1 MPKAVKYIGIAFIA
15 FVFISAIF
23 DSVIDAFVDY
33 YFFDSLEYASVFWT
47 YLTTQYVVQIV
58 FFLLFLLIAGVNIVY
73 AYRSSSY
80 VNRMIDLEQLGISL
94 KVIRWV
100 FIIFFLL
107 LGWMVSMYP
116 ASNWLQ
122 VLMYL
127 QQSPFGTAD
136 PVFGK
141 DISFYVFSMPVYEM
155 LRNFLIATLVVTLI
169 TTAVVYFFREGILIA
184 PQAVHV
190 SPKVRAHAAI
200 LLALFFG
207 IQIFDYWLSRYDLM
221 FSASGVV
228 YGMTYVDENIRV
240 LAYNGMI
247 VVSIVGIVLAM
258 IGVFRRNLKLPVIGL
273 GLLIVF
279 AVILNGIVP
288 GFVQR
293 FSVDP
298 NELERERTYLDYHIQ
313 TTRDAYGLNEIIE
326 KPYPVD
332 YELTQEDLDNNR
344 LTIENIP
351 LWDYRPLLDT
361 YQQIQT
367 IRPYYEFNDI
377 DIARYDFDGDYRQIM
392 LAPRE
397 LDQSRLPGDSQT
409 WVNKTF
415 IYTHGYGVVAN
426 PVNVFTEEGLPELFI
441 RDIPPRMTIDIDL
454 DRPEI
459 YFGERTN
466 EPIIVRAS
474 IQEFDYPYG
483 ETNVFTTYE
492 EETGV
497 NIHPFFRQL
506 IFSIHFGSINYLIT
520 DYILP
525 ESQIVYYRNIH
536 ERVRKLAPFL
546 SFDHDPYITIVDG
559 RLYWIYDAYTTTSRY
574 PYSRPY
580 SRDINYIRNSVKVV
594 IDAYNGETTFYT
606 IEEERDPLIR
616 AYMGVF
622 PDLFT
627 PVDEMPE
634 GLQDQIR
641 YPQDMFDVQSSMF
654 RLYHMR
660 DAVMFYNRE
669 DLWEF
674 PRERVFGA
682 AQTMESYYT
691 ILRLPEEEEEEFM
704 LMMPFTPQNR
714 DNMIAWLSGR
724 SDGENYGK
732 LLLFRFPR
740 GELVFGPMQIEA
752 RIDQAA
758 EIAQQLA
765 LWDQAGTRVLRGS
778 QLVIPVANSILY
790 VKPLFLRA
798 VEGRLPELR
807 RVLASDGNRV
817 VMDIGLDVSLERLV
831 LGRAVPIA
839 EIDDDI
845 PEEMQDEM
853 IRPTS
858 NVQQL
863 AREALERYERAQMY
877 LREGD
882 WTRYG
887 EELNALQ
894 DDLQRIIEE
903 GTTAPAPGDVPGGG
917 DE

>member
-1 MPKAVKYIGIAFIA
+1 MPKAVKYIAIIFIA
-15 FVFISAIF
+15 IVLISAIF
-23 DSVIDAFVDY
+23 DTAIGAFVDY
-33 YFFDSLEYASVFWT
+33 YFFSSLDVASVFWT

-58 FFLLFLLIAGVNIVY
+58 FFALFLLIAGANVIV

-80 VNRMIDLEQLGISL
+80 VNRTLDIGQLGISL
-94 KVIRWV
+94 SVIRWV
-100 FIIFFLL
+100 FIAFLL
-107 LGWMVSMYP
+107 LIGWFISMYP
-116 ASNWLQ
+116 ASNWLA

-127 QQSPFGTAD
+127 QQSPFGSVD
-136 PVFGK
+136 PVFGR
-141 DISFYVFSMPVYEM
+141 DISFYVFSIPVYEM
-155 LRNFLIATLVVTLI
+155 IRNFLMATIVVSLIA
-169 TTAVVYFFREGILIA
+169 TAVVYFFREGILVA

-190 SPKVRAHAAI
+190 SGRVRAHAAVLI
-200 LLALFFG
+200 ALFLAV
-207 IQIFDYWLSRYDLM
+207 QIFDYWLSRYELM
-221 FSASGVV
+221 FSPGGVV

-240 LAYNGMI
+240 FSYNTMI
-247 VVSIVGIVLAM
+247 VVCLVGIVLAGM
-258 IGVFRRNLKLPVIGL
+258 GFIRRNIKYPTIGL

-279 AVILNGIVP
+279 AIIMNGIVP

-298 NELERERTYLDYHIQ
+298 NELERETTYLDYHIQ
-313 TTRDAYGLNEIIE
+313 STRDAYGLNEIIE

-332 YELTQEDLDNNR
+332 YSITNEDLQNNR

-351 LWDYRPLLDT
+351 LWDYRPLLET
-361 YQQIQT
+361 YQQIQA

-397 LDQSRLPGDSQT
+397 LDQRRLPGDSQT

-415 IYTHGYGVVAN
+415 IFTHGYGVVAN

-441 RDIPPRMTIDIDL
+441 RDIPPRMTIDIEL

-466 EPIIVRAS
+466 EPIIVKAG

-497 NIHPFFRQL
+497 NIASKFRQL
-506 IFSIHFGSINYLIT
+506 IFAIHFGSINYLIT

-546 SFDHDPYITIVDG
+546 RFDHDPYITLVDG
-559 RLYWIYDAYTTTSRY
+559 RMYWIYDAYTTTGRY

-580 SRDINYIRNSVKVV
+580 ARGINFMRNSVKVV

-606 IEEERDPLIR
+606 IEEERDPLIQ

-627 PVDEMPE
+627 PIDEMPR
-634 GLQDQIR
+634 GLFEQIR
-641 YPQDMFDVQSSMF
+641 YPQDLFDVQASMF

-669 DLWEF
+669 DVWEF

-682 AQTMESYYT
+682 SQVMESYYT
-691 ILRLPEEEEEEFM
+691 ILRLPDEEVEEFM
-704 LMMPFTPQNR
+704 LMIPFTPANR
-714 DNMIAWLSGR
+714 DNMISWLSGR
-724 SDGENYGK
+724 SDGENYGR

-752 RIDQAA
+752 RIDQTAD
-758 EIAQQLA
+758 IAQQLA

-778 QLVIPVANSILY
+778 QLVIPIANSVLY

-831 LGRAVPIA
+831 SDRAVPVADLDIDVPA
-839 EIDDDI
+839 ELEDQMIV
-845 PEEMQDEM
+845 PTQD
-853 IRPTS
+853 
-858 NVQQL
+858 VQQL
-863 AREALERYERAQMY
+863 AREALERYERAQRF
-877 LREGD
+877 LREGN
-882 WTRYG
+882 WSRYG
-887 EELNALQ
+887 EELDALRR
-894 DDLQRIIEE
+894 DLQRIVEL
-903 GTTAPAPGDVPGGG
+903 GTAPAVPGGG
-917 DE
+917 E

>member
-1 MPKAVKYIGIAFIA
+1 MPKAVKYIAI
-15 FVFISAIF
+15 VFLAVVFLSATF
-23 DSVIDAFVDY
+23 DTVIDAFSDY
-33 YFFDSLEYASVFWT
+33 YFFDSLNVASVFWT

-58 FFLLFLLIAGVNIVY
+58 FFLIFLLIAGINVTI

-80 VNRMIDLEQLGISL
+80 VNRTLDIGQLGISL
-94 KVIRWV
+94 SVIRWI
-100 FIIFFLL
+100 FIAFLL
-107 LGWMVSMYP
+107 LIGWFVSMYP
-116 ASNWLQ
+116 ASNWLP

-127 QQSPFGTAD
+127 QQSPFGSTD
-136 PVFGK
+136 PVFGQ
-141 DISFYVFSMPVYEM
+141 DISFYVFSLPVYEM
-155 LRNFLIATLVVTLI
+155 IRNFLMASLVVSLI
-169 TTAVVYFFREGILIA
+169 ATAVVYFFREGILVA

-190 SPKVRAHAAI
+190 SSRVHAHAAI
-200 LLALFFG
+200 LVALFFA
-207 IQIFDYWLSRYDLM
+207 IQIFDYWLSRYELL
-221 FSASGVV
+221 FSPGGVV

-240 LAYNGMI
+240 FSYNTMI
-247 VVSIVGIVLAM
+247 VVCLAGIVLAGYGF
-258 IGVFRRNLKLPVIGL
+258 IRRNLKYPTIGL

-279 AVILNGIVP
+279 AIIMTGIVP

-313 TTRDAYGLNEIIE
+313 STRDAYGLNNIIE

-332 YELTQEDLDNNR
+332 YSLTQEDLENNR

-351 LWDYRPLLDT
+351 LWDYRPLLET
-361 YQQIQT
+361 YQQIQA

-397 LDQSRLPGDSQT
+397 LDQRRLPGDSQT

-415 IYTHGYGVVAN
+415 IFTHGYGVVAN

-466 EPIIVRAS
+466 EPIIVRAG

-497 NIHPFFRQL
+497 NIRSKFRQL
-506 IFSIHFGSINYLIT
+506 IFAFQFGSINYLIT

-546 SFDHDPYITIVDG
+546 TFDHDPYITIVEG
-559 RLYWIYDAYTTTSRY
+559 RLYWIYDAYTTTGRY

-580 SRDINYIRNSVKVV
+580 ARNINYMRNSVKVV

-606 IEEERDPLIR
+606 IEEELDPLIR

-627 PVDEMPE
+627 PIDEMPE
-634 GLQDQIR
+634 GLFEQIR
-641 YPQDMFDVQSSMF
+641 YPQDLFDVQASMF
-654 RLYHMR
+654 RIYHMS

-669 DLWEF
+669 DVWEF

-682 AQTMESYYT
+682 SQVMESYYT
-691 ILRLPEEEEEEFM
+691 ILRLPEEEKEEFM
-704 LMMPFTPQNR
+704 LMIPFTPSNR

-752 RIDQAA
+752 RIDQTAD
-758 EIAQQLA
+758 IAQQLA

-778 QLVIPVANSILY
+778 QLVIPIANSILY

-817 VMDIGLDVSLERLV
+817 VMEIGLDLSLERLLSDRPIPV
-831 LGRAVPIA
+831 AEFDIEVP
-839 EIDDDI
+839 
-845 PEEMQDEM
+845 PELEGEM
-853 IRPTS
+853 IMPTTD
-858 NVQQL
+858 VQQL
-863 AREALERYERAQMY
+863 AREALEIYERAQGH
-877 LREGD
+877 LRQGD
-882 WTRYG
+882 LARYE
-887 EELNALQ
+887 EELKSLHSY
-894 DDLQRIIEE
+894 LQRIIEQ
-903 GTTAPAPGDVPGGG
+903 GVVPAVPGGG
-917 DE
+917 GFD

>member
-1 MPKAVKYIGIAFIA
+1 MPKAVRYIAFLFIA
-15 FVFISAIF
+15 FVFLSAIF
-23 DSVIDAFVDY
+23 GSFIDAFVDY
-33 YFFDSLEYASVFWT
+33 YFFSSLDVASVFWT

-58 FFLLFLLIAGVNIVY
+58 FFLLFVIIAGANVFL

-80 VNRMIDLEQLGISL
+80 VNRALDIGQLGVSL
-94 KVIRWV
+94 SVIRWV
-100 FIIFFLL
+100 FLLFLL
-107 LGWMVSMYP
+107 LIGWFISMYP
-116 ASNWLQ
+116 ASNWLP

-127 QQSPFGTAD
+127 QQSPFGSTD
-136 PVFGK
+136 PVFGR
-141 DISFYVFSMPVYEM
+141 DISFYVFSIPVYEVV
-155 LRNFLIATLVVTLI
+155 RNFLMATLVVSLLA
-169 TTAVVYFFREGILIA
+169 TAVVYFFREGILVA

-190 SPKVRAHAAI
+190 SSKVKSHAAI
-200 LLALFFG
+200 FIALFFV
-207 IQIFDYWLSRYDLM
+207 IQIFDYWLSRYELM
-221 FSASGVV
+221 FSADGIV

-240 LAYNGMI
+240 FSYNVMI
-247 VVSIVGIVLAM
+247 AVCAAGIVLAV
-258 IGVFRRNLKLPVIGL
+258 IGFIRRNLKQPTIAL

-279 AVILNGIVP
+279 AIIMNGIVP

-293 FSVDP
+293 FSVNP

-313 TTRDAYGLNEIIE
+313 STRDAYGLNEIIE

-332 YELTQEDLDNNR
+332 YSITKRDLQENR

-351 LWDYRPLLDT
+351 LWDYRPLLET
-361 YQQIQT
+361 YQQIQA

-377 DIARYDFDGDYRQIM
+377 DIARYNFDGDYRQIM

-397 LDQSRLPGDSQT
+397 LDQRRLPGDSQT

-426 PVNVFTEEGLPELFI
+426 PVNVFTEEGLPELWI

-483 ETNVFTTYE
+483 ETNVFTTYAE
-492 EETGV
+492 GTGV
-497 NIHPFFRQL
+497 NIRSKLRQL
-506 IFSIHFGSINYLIT
+506 IFSIHFGNINYLIT
-520 DYILP
+520 DYIQP

-546 SFDHDPYITIVDG
+546 TFDHDPYITIVDG

-574 PYSRPY
+574 PYARPY
-580 SRDINYIRNSVKVV
+580 SRNINYMRNSVKVV
-594 IDAYNGETTFYT
+594 IDAYNGETKFYT
-606 IEEERDPLIR
+606 IDEELDPLIR
-616 AYMGVF
+616 AYMRVF
-622 PDLFT
+622 PDLFV
-627 PVDEMPE
+627 PIDEMSE
-634 GLQDQIR
+634 GLSDQIR
-641 YPQDMFDVQSSMF
+641 YPQDLFDVQASMF
-654 RLYHMR
+654 RLYHMS

-669 DLWEF
+669 DVWEF

-682 AQTMESYYT
+682 SQVMESYYT
-691 ILRLPEEEEEEFM
+691 ILRLPEEVQEEFM
-704 LMMPFTPQNR
+704 LMIPFTPSNR

-724 SDGENYGK
+724 SDGDNYGK

-752 RIDQAA
+752 RIDQTAD
-758 EIAQQLA
+758 IAQQLA

-790 VKPLFLRA
+790 IKPLFLRA

-817 VMDIGLDVSLERLV
+817 VMEIGLELSLERL
-831 LGRAVPIA
+831 LSDRPVPVA
-839 EIDDDI
+839 DLDIDVPPELMDRVIVPTEDI
-845 PEEMQDEM
+845 RE
-853 IRPTS
+853 
-858 NVQQL
+858 L
-863 AREALERYERAQMY
+863 AREALAIYENAQSFLRQGNLARYE
-877 LREGD
+877 
-882 WTRYG
+882 
-887 EELNALQ
+887 EELRTLRNYLQ
-894 DDLQRIIEE
+894 QIIDQ
-903 GTTAPAPGDVPGGG
+903 GSVPAVPGGSL
-917 DE
+917 D

>member
-1 MPKAVKYIGIAFIA
+1 MPNAVKYIGIAFIA
-15 FVFISAIF
+15 ILFFSAIF
-23 DSVIDAFVDY
+23 DTVIDAFVDY
-33 YFFDSLEYASVFWT
+33 YFFDSLEFASVFWT
-47 YLTTQYVVQIV
+47 YLTTQYVVQII
-58 FFLLFLLIAGVNIVY
+58 FFLAFIIIGGVNVVI

-80 VNRMIDLEQLGISL
+80 VNRALDIGQLGLSIGL
-94 KVIRWV
+94 IRWL
-100 FIIFFLL
+100 FIVFLL
-107 LGWMVSMYP
+107 LIGWLVSMYP

-127 QQSPFGTAD
+127 QQSPFGTVD
-136 PVFGK
+136 PVFGR
-141 DISFYVFSMPVYEM
+141 DISFYVFSVPVFEM
-155 LRNFLIATLVVTLI
+155 IRNFLIATLVVSLFA
-169 TTAVVYFFREGILIA
+169 TAIVYFFREGILVA

-207 IQIFDYWLSRYDLM
+207 IQIFDYWLSRYELM
-221 FSASGVV
+221 FSAGGVV
-228 YGMTYVDENIRV
+228 YGMTYVDENIKV
-240 LAYNGMI
+240 FAYNAMM
-247 VVSIVGIVLAM
+247 VVCAVGVVLSL
-258 IGVFRRNLKLPVIGL
+258 IGFFRRNLKQPVIGL
-273 GLLIVF
+273 GLMIVF
-279 AVILNGIVP
+279 TILLTGVAPNL
-288 GFVQR
+288 VQR

-313 TTRDAYGLNEIIE
+313 STRDAYALNEIIE

-332 YELTQEDLDNNR
+332 YELTQDDLDNNR

-441 RDIPPRMTIDIDL
+441 KDIPPSTSIDIDI

-466 EPIIVRAS
+466 EPIIVKAA

-497 NIHPFFRQL
+497 SIHSFFRQL
-506 IFSIHFGSINYLIT
+506 IFSIHFGSINFLIT
-520 DYILP
+520 DYITP
-525 ESQIVYYRNIH
+525 ESHIVYYRNIH

-559 RLYWIYDAYTTTSRY
+559 RMYWIYDAYTTTSRY

-580 SRDINYIRNSVKVV
+580 SRDINFIRNSVKVV

-606 IEEERDPLIR
+606 IQEDLDPLIR

-627 PVDEMPE
+627 PIDEMPQ
-634 GLQDQIR
+634 GLFEQIR

-669 DLWEF
+669 DVWEF

-691 ILRLPEEEEEEFM
+691 ILRLPEEDTEEFM

-817 VMDIGLDVSLERLV
+817 VMDIGLDPSLERLV
-831 LGRAVPIA
+831 AGRAIPIA
-839 EIDDDI
+839 DLDVDVPEGMEDQMVI
-845 PEEMQDEM
+845 PTQD
-853 IRPTS
+853 
-858 NVQQL
+858 VQEL
-863 AREALERYERAQMY
+863 ARDALERYQRAQQY

-882 WTRYG
+882 WARYG

-894 DDLQRIIEE
+894 DDLQRIIEAGAE
-903 GTTAPAPGDVPGGG
+903 PAIPGDGGG
-917 DE
+917 GQ

>member
-1 MPKAVKYIGIAFIA
+1 MPKAVRYIGILFIA
-15 FVFISAIF
+15 FVFLSAIF
-23 DSVIDAFVDY
+23 GSLIDAFVDY
-33 YFFDSLEYASVFWT
+33 YFFSSLNVASVFWT
-47 YLTTQYVVQIV
+47 YLTTQYIVQIV
-58 FFLLFLLIAGVNIVY
+58 FFILFILIAGVNVVF

-80 VNRMIDLEQLGISL
+80 VNRALDIGQLGVSL
-94 KVIRWV
+94 SVIRW
-100 FIIFFLL
+100 IFLLFLL
-107 LGWMVSMYP
+107 LIGWFISMYP
-116 ASNWLQ
+116 ASNWLP

-127 QQSPFGTAD
+127 QQSPFGSTD
-136 PVFGK
+136 PVFGR
-141 DISFYVFSMPVYEM
+141 DISFYVFSIPVYEM
-155 LRNFLIATLVVTLI
+155 VRNFLMATLVVSLLA
-169 TTAVVYFFREGILIA
+169 TAVVYFFREGILVA

-190 SPKVRAHAAI
+190 SSKVKSHAA
-200 LLALFFG
+200 LLIAFFFA
-207 IQIFDYWLSRYDLM
+207 IQIFDYWLSRYELM
-221 FSASGVV
+221 FSAGGIV
-228 YGMTYVDENIRV
+228 YGMTYIDENIRV
-240 LAYNGMI
+240 FSYNVMMVVCLA
-247 VVSIVGIVLAM
+247 GIALA
-258 IGVFRRNLKLPVIGL
+258 ILGFFRRNLKQPTIGL

-279 AVILNGIVP
+279 AIIMNGIVP

-298 NELERERTYLDYHIQ
+298 NELERERPYLDNHIQ
-313 TTRDAYGLNEIIE
+313 STRDAYGLNEIIE
-326 KPYPVD
+326 KQYPVD
-332 YELTQEDLDNNR
+332 YSLSNRDLQENR

-351 LWDYRPLLDT
+351 LWDYRPLLET
-361 YQQIQT
+361 YQQIQA

-377 DIARYDFDGDYRQIM
+377 DIARYNFDGDYRQIM

-397 LDQSRLPGDSQT
+397 LDQRRLSGDSQT

-483 ETNVFTTYE
+483 ETNVFTTYS

-497 NIHPFFRQL
+497 NIGSKFRQL
-506 IFSIHFGSINYLIT
+506 IFAIHFGSINYLIT
-520 DYILP
+520 QYIQP

-559 RLYWIYDAYTTTSRY
+559 RLYWIYDAYTTTARY

-580 SRDINYIRNSVKVV
+580 SRNINYMRNSVKVV
-594 IDAYNGETTFYT
+594 IDAYNGETKFY
-606 IEEERDPLIR
+606 IIDEDRDPLIR
-616 AYMGVF
+616 AYLRVF
-622 PDLFT
+622 PDLFV
-627 PVDEMPE
+627 PIEEMDQ
-634 GLQDQIR
+634 GLRDQIR
-641 YPQDMFDVQSSMF
+641 YPQDLFDVQASMF
-654 RLYHMR
+654 RLYHMQ

-669 DLWEF
+669 DVWEF

-682 AQTMESYYT
+682 SQIMESYYT
-691 ILRLPEEEEEEFM
+691 ILRLPEETIEEFM
-704 LMMPFTPQNR
+704 LMIPFTPVNR

-740 GELVFGPMQIEA
+740 GELIFGPMQIEA
-752 RIDQAA
+752 RIDQTT

-817 VMDIGLDVSLERLV
+817 VMEIGLDVSLQRLV
-831 LGRAVPIA
+831 SDRPIPVADLPVDVPP
-839 EIDDDI
+839 ELIDRI
-845 PEEMQDEM
+845 
-853 IRPTS
+853 ITPTRD
-858 NVQQL
+858 VQEL
-863 AREALERYERAQMY
+863 AREALAIYERAQDF
-877 LREGD
+877 LRQGNLA
-882 WTRYG
+882 RYE
-887 EELNALQ
+887 EELKALRSY
-894 DDLQRIIEE
+894 LQRIIDQ
-903 GTTAPAPGDVPGGG
+903 GTVPVPPGSSID
-917 DE
+917 

>member
-1 MPKAVKYIGIAFIA
+1 MPKAVKYIAIAFFALI
-15 FVFISAIF
+15 FISAIF
-23 DSVIDAFVDY
+23 DTAVGAFVDY
-33 YFFDSLEYASVFWT
+33 YFFSSLDVASVFWT
-47 YLTTQYVVQIV
+47 YFTTQYVVQVV
-58 FFLLFLLIAGVNIVY
+58 FFLLFVLIAGINLFI

-80 VNRMIDLEQLGISL
+80 VNRTLDIGQLGISL
-94 KVIRWV
+94 AVIRW
-100 FIIFFLL
+100 IFVLFVLL
-107 LGWMVSMYP
+107 IGWFVSMYP
-116 ASNWLQ
+116 ASNWLP

-127 QQSPFGTAD
+127 NQSPFGSVD

-141 DISFYVFSMPVYEM
+141 DISFYVFSIPVYEL
-155 LRNFLIATLVVTLI
+155 LRNFLTATLVVSLI
-169 TTAVVYFFREGILIA
+169 ATAVVYFFREGILIA

-190 SPKVRAHAAI
+190 SPRVRAHAAVLI
-200 LLALFFG
+200 GLFFA
-207 IQIFDYWLSRYDLM
+207 IQIFDYWLSRYELM
-221 FSASGVV
+221 FSAGGIV

-240 LAYNGMI
+240 FSYNVMI
-247 VVSIVGIVLAM
+247 VVCLAGIVLAA
-258 IGVFRRNLKLPVIGL
+258 IGFFRRNLKQPTIGL
-273 GLLIVF
+273 GLLIAF
-279 AVILNGIVP
+279 AIIMNNIVP

-293 FSVDP
+293 FSVAP

-313 TTRDAYGLNEIIE
+313 STRDAYGLNEIIE
-326 KPYPVD
+326 KQYPVD
-332 YELTQEDLDNNR
+332 YSLSNEDLRNNR

-361 YQQIQT
+361 YQQIQA

-397 LDQSRLPGDSQT
+397 LDQRRLPGDSQT

-441 RDIPPRMTIDIDL
+441 RDIPPRMTIDIEL

-466 EPIIVRAS
+466 EPIIVRAGL
-474 IQEFDYPYG
+474 QEFDYPYG

-497 NIHPFFRQL
+497 NVRSLFRQL
-506 IFSIHFGSINYLIT
+506 IFAIHFGSINYLIT

-536 ERVRKLAPFL
+536 QRVRKLAPFL
-546 SFDHDPYITIVDG
+546 SYDHDPYITIVDG
-559 RLYWIYDAYTTTSRY
+559 RLYWIYDAYTRTGRY

-580 SRDINYIRNSVKVV
+580 AQNINYMRNSVKVV
-594 IDAYNGETTFYT
+594 IDAYNGETTYYT
-606 IEEERDPLIR
+606 IDEDRDPLIR

-622 PDLFT
+622 PDLFV
-627 PVDEMPE
+627 PIDQMPQ
-634 GLQDQIR
+634 GLRDQIR
-641 YPQDMFDVQSSMF
+641 YPQDLFDVQASMF

-669 DLWEF
+669 DVWEF

-682 AQTMESYYT
+682 SQVMESYYT
-691 ILRLPEEEEEEFM
+691 ILRLPEEVQEEFM
-704 LMMPFTPQNR
+704 LMIPFTPSNR

-724 SDGENYGK
+724 SDGDNYGR

-752 RIDQAA
+752 RIDQTT

-778 QLVIPVANSILY
+778 QLVIPIANSILY
-790 VKPLFLRA
+790 VKPLFLRS

-817 VMDIGLDVSLERLV
+817 VMERGLDISLQRLV
-831 LGRAVPIA
+831 GDRPVAVA
-839 EIDDDI
+839 EFDI
-845 PEEMQDEM
+845 EVPRELEDRMIIPTQD
-853 IRPTS
+853 
-858 NVQQL
+858 VQQL
-863 AREALERYERAQMY
+863 AREALQRYDRAQRY

-887 EELNALQ
+887 EEIDRLRS
-894 DDLQRIIEE
+894 DLQRIVEL
-903 GTTAPAPGDVPGGG
+903 GTVPGGG
-917 DE
+917 ESDE

>member
-1 MPKAVKYIGIAFIA
+1 MPKAVRIIAILFIA
-15 FVFISAIF
+15 FVFLSAIF
-23 DSVIDAFVDY
+23 GSLIDAFVDY
-33 YFFDSLEYASVFWT
+33 YFFSSLDVASVFWT
-47 YLTTQYVVQIV
+47 YLTTQYIVQIV
-58 FFLLFLLIAGVNIVY
+58 FFILFILIAGVNVFI

-80 VNRMIDLEQLGISL
+80 VNRGLDIGQLGISL
-94 KVIRWV
+94 SVIRW
-100 FIIFFLL
+100 IFMLFLL
-107 LGWMVSMYP
+107 LIGWFISMYP
-116 ASNWLQ
+116 ASNWLP

-127 QQSPFGTAD
+127 QQSPFGSTD
-136 PVFGK
+136 PVFGR

-155 LRNFLIATLVVTLI
+155 VRNFLMATLVVSLLA
-169 TTAVVYFFREGILIA
+169 TAVVYFFREGILVA

-190 SPKVRAHAAI
+190 SSRVKSHAAI
-200 LLALFFG
+200 FIALFFA
-207 IQIFDYWLSRYDLM
+207 IQIFDYWLSRYELM
-221 FSASGVV
+221 FSADGIV

-240 LAYNGMI
+240 FSYNVMI
-247 VVSIVGIVLAM
+247 AVCAAGIVLAV
-258 IGVFRRNLKLPVIGL
+258 IGFIRRNLKQPTIGL

-279 AVILNGIVP
+279 AIIMNGIVP

-298 NELERERTYLDYHIQ
+298 NELERELPYLNYHIQ
-313 TTRDAYGLNEIIE
+313 STRDAYGLNEIIE

-332 YELTQEDLDNNR
+332 YSLTTRDLRDNR

-351 LWDYRPLLDT
+351 LWDYRPLLET
-361 YQQIQT
+361 YQQIQA

-377 DIARYDFDGDYRQIM
+377 DIARYNFDGDYRQIM

-397 LDQSRLPGDSQT
+397 LDQRRLPGDSQT

-459 YFGERTN
+459 YYGERTN
-466 EPIIVRAS
+466 EPIVVRAS

-483 ETNVFTTYE
+483 ETNVFTTYL

-497 NIHPFFRQL
+497 NISSKFRQL
-506 IFSIHFGSINYLIT
+506 IFAIHFGSINYLIT
-520 DYILP
+520 QYIQP

-546 SFDHDPYITIVDG
+546 TFDHDPYITIVNG
-559 RLYWIYDAYTTTSRY
+559 RLYWIYDAYTTTPRY

-580 SRDINYIRNSVKVV
+580 SRNINFMRNSVKVV

-606 IEEERDPLIR
+606 IDEDRDPLIR

-622 PDLFT
+622 PDLFV
-627 PVDEMPE
+627 PIEEMDQ
-634 GLQDQIR
+634 GLRDQIR
-641 YPQDMFDVQSSMF
+641 YPQDLFDVQASMF
-654 RLYHMR
+654 RLYHMQ

-669 DLWEF
+669 DMWEF

-682 AQTMESYYT
+682 SQVMESYYT
-691 ILRLPEEEEEEFM
+691 ILRLPEETVEEFM
-704 LMMPFTPQNR
+704 LMIPFTPANR

-752 RIDQAA
+752 RIDQTAD
-758 EIAQQLA
+758 IAQQLA

-778 QLVIPVANSILY
+778 QLVIPIANSILY

-817 VMDIGLDVSLERLV
+817 VMEIGLDVSLERL
-831 LGRAVPIA
+831 LSDRPVPVA
-839 EIDDDI
+839 DFDIDVP
-845 PEEMQDEM
+845 PELMDRFIVPTQDVRE
-853 IRPTS
+853 
-858 NVQQL
+858 L
-863 AREALERYERAQMY
+863 AREALAIYERAQGF
-877 LREGD
+877 LRQGNLA
-882 WTRYG
+882 RYE
-887 EELNALQ
+887 EELRTLRNYLEQ
-894 DDLQRIIEE
+894 IIDQ
-903 GTTAPAPGDVPGGG
+903 GTVPAVPGGSL
-917 DE
+917 D